1 VAVKWITRFLNMMLT
16 GSALIEQVGRR
27 LSDDRLGIPV
37 QNETRVVI
45 DYSQPN
51 IAKEMHV
58 GHLRSTVIGDALARI
73 LGFQGAR
80 VIRHNH
86 LGDWGTQFGML
97 IQYLSEH
104 AAEWHPADDD
114 ASRSLSR
121 LNQLYRDSSA
131 KFDSDPE
138 FADRARNRVVALQ
151 AGNPETLGA
160 WQEIV
165 AESKTYFNE
174 VYDRL
179 DVLLTDEDAVGESFY
194 NPYLAEVAGELE
206 SSGIARISDGALCV
220 FFDDVSGADGQ
231 PLPLIIRKS
240 DGGFGYA
247 ATDLAALRYRTRDL
261 GANKILYVVDAR
273 QALHFK
279 MVFDTARLAG
289 WLNDEV
295 EAVHV
300 KFGTVLGTDG
310 KPFKTRSGET
320 VRLTSL
326 LDGAVAHARIVVA
339 EKSGRAIWGRWRRPP
354 SSPAL
359 APSSTRILPPTGPR
373 TTSSISTEWCHST
386 ATRVFTFSTRTPGR
400 VPSSVRPEPMRS
412 LKVSRGRTWPS
423 PPRSAHWPSNSTSSA
438 PPWPRWRVPSSR
450 TGSAATCSSSR
461 KPSPH
466 SSRTARCS
474 RPLPPRPATTV
485 CCCAC
490 SPATPSKRVLSCSDW
505 APLRDC
511 DPGASSGQDGSCQ
524 EGAPLLR
531 GLQPS

>member
-1 VAVKWITRFLNMMLT
+1 MA
-16 GSALIEQVGRR
+16 S
-27 LSDDRLGIPV
+27 
-37 QNETRVVI
+37 
-45 DYSQPN
+45 
-51 IAKEMHV
+51 
-58 GHLRSTVIGDALARI
+58 
-73 LGFQGAR
+73 
-80 VIRHNH
+80 
-86 LGDWGTQFGML
+86 
-97 IQYLSEH
+97 
-104 AAEWHPADDD
+104 ADDD

-320 VRLTSL
+320 VRLISL
-326 LDGAVAHARIVVA
+326 LDGAVAHARVVVA
-339 EKSGRAIWGRWRRPP
+339 EKSGESDLGALEKTAVIAGIGAVKYADLATNRTKNYVFDLDRMVSLNGNTGVYRQYAHARTRSILGKAGTDAVAQSKPWPNV
-354 SSPAL
+354 AL
-359 APSSTRILPPTGPR
+359 AAEERAL
-373 TTSSISTEWCHST
+373 
-386 ATRVFTFSTRTPGR
+386 A
-400 VPSSVRPEPMRS
+400 
-412 LKVSRGRTWPS
+412 LKLDEF
-423 PPRSAHWPSNSTSSA
+423 
-438 PPWPRWRVPSSR
+438 
-450 TGSAATCSSSR
+450 SAALAEVASTFE
-461 KPSPH
+461 PH
-466 SSRTARCS
+466 RLCGYLFELAQTFTAFFENC
-474 RPLPPRPATTV
+474 PVLKAP
-485 CCCAC
+485 
-490 SPATPSKRVLSCSDW
+490 TPE
-505 APLRDC
+505 ARDNRLLLC
-511 DPGASSGQDGSCQ
+511 LLTGDTLEKGLELLGL
-524 EGAPLLR
+524 GAPSRL
-531 GLQPS
+531 